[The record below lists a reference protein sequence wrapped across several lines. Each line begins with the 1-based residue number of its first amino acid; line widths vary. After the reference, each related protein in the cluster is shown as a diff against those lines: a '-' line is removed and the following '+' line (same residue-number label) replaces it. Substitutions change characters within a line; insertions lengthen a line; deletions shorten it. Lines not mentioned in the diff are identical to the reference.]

1 MLGLSWFSLDAASPP
16 PPRPPPASTARL
28 PLYPLPAVYLPGSTL
43 ELRNIEPRN
52 RAMCCEHDEFVASL
66 VAPGGA
72 KCARIGAILRIDDVS
87 AAKRDSSG
95 QVLVAQATT
104 NVLQVRCTVVG
115 RAEILACDNL
125 DAWRSPDRDR
135 YLMVDVANYDD
146 EAGAAGD
153 SSGDG
158 GGDDDECHELTAEA
172 PEALY
177 GLVDALLEGSA
188 SDGIDTGGRSAAVEI
203 LELAADLAEGRKWW
217 EALELWQRHCATRR
231 AAHWAQHRADRDEF
245 VVDAKIRQGGALQ
258 LPVREATLPEADR
271 AGLADL
277 DRRAEDAAVQMGLDD
292 NEAFQACLQSRGP
305 AQRAR
310 LLRDGARREADRL
323 RRRALLA
330 RSFDSSSGEVE
341 PLE

>member
-1 MLGLSWFSLDAASPP
+1 MFGLSWFSLDSASPNS
-16 PPRPPPASTARL
+16 PRSARASTARL
-28 PLYPLPAVYLPGSTL
+28 PLYPLPTVYLPGGTC

-66 VAPGGA
+66 VAPDGD
-72 KCARIGAILRIDDVS
+72 KCARIGAVLRVDDVS

-95 QVLVAQATT
+95 RVLVAQATT
-104 NVLQVRCTVVG
+104 NVLHVRCTIVG
-115 RAEILACDNL
+115 RAEIISCANL
-125 DAWRSPDRDR
+125 DDWRSPDRDR

-146 EAGAAGD
+146 EADAAGAAGD
-153 SSGDG
+153 
-158 GGDDDECHELTAEA
+158 DDEGNVLTAEA

-177 GLVDALLEGSA
+177 GLVDALLEDSA
-188 SDGIDTGGRSAAVEI
+188 ADGIDAGGRSAAVET
-203 LELAADLAEGRKWW
+203 LEQAADLAEGGKWW

-245 VVDAKIRQGGALQ
+245 LVDAKIRQGGALQ

-271 AGLADL
+271 ASLADL

-292 NEAFQACLQSRGP
+292 NEGFQACLQSRGP

-330 RSFDSSSGEVE
+330 RSFKSFDSSF
-341 PLE
+341 